1 MSGHV
6 TQRMPVAPRSGLG
19 TRGYC
24 IAWRRSPGVGR
35 NSWRI
40 RYPCPNYYI
49 KNGKYC
55 GRNWRAALPKSG
67 RRSAGP
73 EQREADAAAARR
85 HRPSRPRPM
94 RDGALADVK
103 SQMDNRSRRQGKT
116 VALVNRA
123 QGGVLAIS
131 GAYDPAPGSSRV
143 ARSICVPR
151 ATLPWLAAS
160 ACDLR
165 VIASPA
171 GTPPGASRNA
181 ALAPHS
187 MSESM
192 ASLAPHSRSPGLRGL
207 GVRPF
212 SSLPNSHCS
221 VMFTSHASCGA
232 IPQWARTAARRI
244 SLATL

>member
-1 MSGHV
+1 MACS
-6 TQRMPVAPRSGLG
+6 TLRIP
-19 TRGYC
+19 
-24 IAWRRSPGVGR
+24 SPF
-35 NSWRI
+35 
-40 RYPCPNYYI
+40 
-49 KNGKYC
+49 
-55 GRNWRAALPKSG
+55 
-67 RRSAGP
+67 
-73 EQREADAAAARR
+73 
-85 HRPSRPRPM
+85 
-94 RDGALADVK
+94 
-103 SQMDNRSRRQGKT
+103 
-116 VALVNRA
+116 
-123 QGGVLAIS
+123 S
-131 GAYDPAPGSSRV
+131 GAGTGAQILSKSRARKVRTLVECRQNAPSPNNEKHDCIHIQYRSKWGPSLTTHTFTSTRFFSSGTLDL
-143 ARSICVPR
+143 R
-151 ATLPWLAAS
+151 ASCNTAM
-160 ACDLR
+160 ACGIRMR

-171 GTPPGASRNA
+171 GTPPGAPRNA